1 MRRVGAI
8 VLLLVNA
15 GCGYHVSGKADL
27 LPKSVQTIAIPAFT
41 NITARYK
48 LPERLAGSL
57 TREFI
62 SRTRYHITAD
72 PTTADAVL
80 RGSVLRYDSYVTTFD
95 PVTNRGSSVQ
105 VNVTLKLTLV
115 ERVTGKVLFERPS
128 MEVRERYEIATDQRA
143 YLEESDAAVD
153 RMSRDL
159 ARTVVSAVLEAW

>member
-1 MRRVGAI
+1 MRLVGAI

>member
-1 MRRVGAI
+1 MRLVGAI

-15 GCGYHVSGKADL
+15 SCGYHVSGKADL

>member
-1 MRRVGAI
+1 MRFGLAI
-8 VLLLVNA
+8 ALLLTGT
-15 GCGYHVSGKADL
+15 GCGYHVSGKSDL
-27 LPKSVQTIAIPAFT
+27 LPKSVQSIAIPAFT

-48 LPERLAGSL
+48 LPERMAGAL

-62 SRTRYHITAD
+62 SRTRYHISAD
-72 PTTADAVL
+72 VNTADAVL
-80 RGSVLRYDSYVTTFD
+80 RGSVLRYDSFVTTFD

-105 VNVTLKLTLV
+105 LVVTLKLTLV
-115 ERVTGKVLFERPS
+115 ERVSGKVLFDRPA

-159 ARTVVSAVLEAW
+159 ARTVVSSVLEAF

>member
-1 MRRVGAI
+1 M
-8 VLLLVNA
+8 
-15 GCGYHVSGKADL
+15 
-27 LPKSVQTIAIPAFT
+27 
-41 NITARYK
+41 
-48 LPERLAGSL
+48 PERLAGSL